1 MARRKVGGTAAAI
14 VCLLLAA
21 ANAAQ
26 ATVPVAAAS
35 SRAPESTTTPESSGA
50 SGPTTAS
57 DSSGTSGPTAA
68 TASTTEAE
76 SKCDA
81 PSDDCVTVGTWSLS
95 VALGAGVR
103 TNPVVGGRDIP
114 LVVVPQFSYYGKR
127 FFIDDLDPGVTL
139 FDGESNTLS
148 LVASPGYD
156 RVFFYRSDLQN
167 VFAFSPTS
175 FSGGYT
181 GFFARPPP
189 ASLQAQSP
197 SAFRELPRPAR
208 KVTYLAGPEWT
219 FKQGKL
225 SGQLDYLHEI
235 TGHSHGDEIRG
246 ALGLPLGSVLG
257 GSINARAG
265 FTWKSAAT
273 VNYYYGYPG
282 LYEPGWALNPFVKL
296 GYSRDLSSKWRFD
309 AFVHLERLGNAIS
322 DSPIVDRH
330 YVTTAFI
337 GATYV
342 FHK

>member
-1 MARRKVGGTAAAI
+1 MGSVARSKVGSIAAAI
-14 VCLLLAA
+14 VCLLW
-21 ANAAQ
+21 
-26 ATVPVAAAS
+26 
-35 SRAPESTTTPESSGA
+35 
-50 SGPTTAS
+50 TTAR
-57 DSSGTSGPTAA
+57 A
-68 TASTTEAE
+68 AE
-76 SKCDA
+76 SECAA
-81 PSDDCVTVGTWSLS
+81 PSDECVASGTWSLS

-114 LVVVPQFSYYGKR
+114 IVVVPQFSYYGKR
-127 FFIDDLDPGVTL
+127 FFIDNLDPGVTL

-167 VFAFSPTS
+167 FFAFSPTS
-175 FSGGYT
+175 FAGGRTTYVT
-181 GFFARPPP
+181 KPPSP
-189 ASLQAQSP
+189 ALQAETP
-197 SAFRELPRPAR
+197 AAFRELPQPVR

-219 FKQGKL
+219 FKLGRL
-225 SGQLDYLHEI
+225 SGQFDYLHEI
-235 TGHSHGDEIRG
+235 TGRTHGDEIRG
-246 ALGLPLGSVLG
+246 ALGVPLGSVLG
-257 GSINARAG
+257 GSVNARAG

-282 LYEPGWALNPFVKL
+282 LYKAGWALNPFVKL
-296 GYSRDLSSKWRFD
+296 GYSRPLSSKWRFD
-309 AFVHLERLGNAIS
+309 ALVHCERLGNAIS

>member
-1 MARRKVGGTAAAI
+1 VK
-14 VCLLLAA
+14 
-21 ANAAQ
+21 
-26 ATVPVAAAS
+26 
-35 SRAPESTTTPESSGA
+35 
-50 SGPTTAS
+50 
-57 DSSGTSGPTAA
+57 
-68 TASTTEAE
+68 
-76 SKCDA
+76 
-81 PSDDCVTVGTWSLS
+81 VGTWSLS

-103 TNPVVGGRDIP
+103 TNPVVDGRDIP

-127 FFIDDLDPGVTL
+127 FFIDNLDPGVTL

-167 VFAFSPTS
+167 IFAFSPTS
-175 FSGGYT
+175 FTGGYT
-181 GFFARPPP
+181 TYFKRPQP
-189 ASLQAQSP
+189 SLQAQAP
-197 SAFRELPRPAR
+197 AAFREVPRPAR

-219 FKQGKL
+219 FKHGKL

-235 TGHSHGDEIRG
+235 TGRTHGDEIRA

-265 FTWKSAAT
+265 FTWKSTAT

-282 LYEPGWALNPFVKL
+282 LYRAGWVLNPFVKL
-296 GYSRDLSSKWRFD
+296 GYSKDLSSQWRFD
-309 AFVHLERLGNAIS
+309 AFAHLERLGNAIS